1 MKLLKILSTER
12 PRKNNNISSFLIF
25 LREKISKEFFL
36 EEKTMNLKV
45 RFKNPIFIFQLVLA
59 VLTPILA
66 YAGLTAQDL
75 TSWPIVGKILFEAIK
90 NPYVLTLVI
99 ISIWNAANDPTTA
112 GIKDSKQ
119 AMSYT
124 APRGREVK

>member
-1 MKLLKILSTER
+1 
-12 PRKNNNISSFLIF
+12 
-25 LREKISKEFFL
+25 
-36 EEKTMNLKV
+36 MNLKV

-75 TSWPIVGKILFEAIK
+75 TSWSIVGKILLEAIK

-112 GIKDSKQ
+112 GIKDSQQ
-119 AMSYT
+119 ALTYT
-124 APRGREVK
+124 APKGREVK